1 METVCRTF
9 TVFRRDGVIALP
21 TPQRVE
27 LRNREA
33 LETLCEA

>member
-9 TVFRRDGVIALP
+9 TAFRREGIIALP

-27 LRNREA
+27 LRDRDA
-33 LETLCEA
+33 LERLCEA